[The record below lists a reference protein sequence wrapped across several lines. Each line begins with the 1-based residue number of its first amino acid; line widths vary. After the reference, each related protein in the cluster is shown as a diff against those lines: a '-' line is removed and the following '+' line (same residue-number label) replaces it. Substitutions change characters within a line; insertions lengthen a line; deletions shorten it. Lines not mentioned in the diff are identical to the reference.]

1 MKKLISL
8 LLALMMLLGCTAALA
23 GSETFAG
30 VWYLSYLVSDGEQIN
45 AADGGMNFT
54 LVFSDDL
61 STAAFT
67 TSFLGEETTT
77 NLTCTV
83 EGDTIT
89 LTSDEDSLIA
99 TVEDGLLLL
108 DEGEDTRMVFSR
120 EAPAGTVVETVAVES
135 AEAFYGEW
143 DTVSLTMMGMAV
155 SPEEAEV
162 APHFSISAEGIT
174 MTDGEDGE
182 TMPYT
187 FENGML
193 TVVTKVPD
201 DTAEEA
207 VEGLDIPLGEEFTT
221 TVEMLVDG
229 NLYVKMDFF
238 GMPFA
243 IIMAPAAAVDTAE

>member
-8 LLALMMLLGCTAALA
+8 LLALMLLGCTAALA
-23 GSETFAG
+23 ESETFGG

-45 AADGGMNFT
+45 AADMGMNLT

-61 STAAFT
+61 SSAAFT
-67 TSFLGEETTT
+67 SSFMSEESTT
-77 NLTCTV
+77 NLTCAV

-135 AEAFYGEW
+135 AEAFFGEW
-143 DTVSLTMMGMAV
+143 DAVSLTMMGLAV
-155 SPEEAEV
+155 DPGEAGV

-174 MTDGEDGE
+174 MTDGEEVE

-193 TVVTKVPD
+193 TVVAKVSD

-207 VEGLDIPLGEEFTT
+207 VEGLDIPVGGEFTT

-229 NLYVKMDFF
+229 NLYVKMDFL
-238 GMPFA
+238 GVPFA
-243 IIMAPAAAVDTAE
+243 IVMAPAAAVDTAE

>member
-8 LLALMMLLGCTAALA
+8 LLALMLLGCTAALA
-23 GSETFAG
+23 ESETFGG

-45 AADGGMNFT
+45 AADMGMNLT

-61 STAAFT
+61 SSAAFT
-67 TSFLGEETTT
+67 SSFMGEESTS
-77 NLTCTV
+77 NFTCAV

-89 LTSDEDSLIA
+89 LTGAEEDVLTA
-99 TVEDGLLLL
+99 TVEDGLLML
-108 DEGEDTRMVFSR
+108 DDESTRMVFTR
-120 EAPAGTVVETVAVES
+120 EAPAATVVETVAVES

-143 DTVSLTMMGMAV
+143 DTVSLTMMGLAV
-155 SPEEAEV
+155 SPEEAGV

-174 MTDGEDGE
+174 MTDGEEVE

-193 TVVTKVPD
+193 TVVAKVSD

-207 VEGLDIPLGEEFTT
+207 VEGLDIPVGEEFTT

-229 NLYVKMDFF
+229 NLYVKMDFL
-238 GMPFA
+238 GVPFA
-243 IIMAPAAAVDTAE
+243 IVMAPAAAVDTAE